1 MQICIVMSKRQKLS
15 HILFCSFFGCIL
27 LVFSCEKGP
36 DFIKKYGTEG
46 TELRQLNGVNELKV
60 GEKFKVLIT
69 QDTSV
74 SESITI
80 YYASNLLSG
89 IGSEVKNGVL
99 TIEDHNNYNWVRDLD
114 VRPICKVNVHQ
125 LDKITAKGAC
135 TIECL
140 DTLTHGLNF
149 SVEGVGSHKILI
161 HADQLSGKCI
171 DAGNVTFIGWGG
183 LFSWTCE
190 NGGTVDAKNM
200 GCADAYLWNY
210 TDRDASVNPKMV
222 LKTYIYGKGNVYY
235 YSEPTLQLNKQEF
248 GKGRLIKK

>member
-1 MQICIVMSKRQKLS
+1 MFKRQKLS
-15 HILFCSFFGCIL
+15 HILFYSFFGCVL
-27 LVFSCEKGP
+27 LISSCEKGP
-36 DFIKKYGTEG
+36 DFLKKYGTEG
-46 TELRQLNGVNELKV
+46 TELRQLTGVNELTV

-99 TIEDHNNYNWVRDLD
+99 NIEDNNNFNWVRDLD
-114 VRPICKVNVHQ
+114 VRPICKLNVHK

-149 SVEGVGSHKILI
+149 SLEGVGSHKILI
-161 HADQLSGKCI
+161 RADQLSGKCM
-171 DAGNVTFIGWGG
+171 DAGKVTFIGWGG
-183 LFSWTCE
+183 LFLWSCE
-190 NGGTVDAKNM
+190 NGGTVDAQNM
-200 GCADAYLWNY
+200 GCADAYLDNF
-210 TDRDASVNPKMV
+210 TDRDVSINPKMV
-222 LKTYIYGKGNVYY
+222 LVTNIYGKGNVFY
-235 YSEPTLQLNKQEF
+235 YSEPSLKLKKEEY
-248 GKGRLIKK
+248 GIGRLIKK